1 MPASHDRIK
10 LSREDIGILMSYAT
24 RPERFT
30 DDVIERLC
38 RGITHMELVDTSAW
52 LGLPKSTA
60 TRLFDVS
67 NADKARTGGR
77 RVELNN
83 RYRRAI
89 IGLLGLFVLS
99 NAITNVTSE
108 QSGLGSIFLT
118 AAAALTAYLVYAL
131 IVRFSSS

>member
-1 MPASHDRIK
+1 MPADHDRIQ

-38 RGITHMELVDTSAW
+38 GGVTRPELVEISAW

-60 TRLFDVS
+60 TRLFDAS
-67 NADKARTGGR
+67 NADQASAGGR
-77 RVELNN
+77 RVGLSA
-83 RYRRAI
+83 RYRRAM

-99 NAITNVTSE
+99 NAITNLTSE
-108 QSGLGSIFLT
+108 QGGLGSFFLT
-118 AAAALTAYLVYAL
+118 AAAALTAYIVYAL
-131 IVRFSSS
+131 IVRFSST

>member
-1 MPASHDRIK
+1 
-10 LSREDIGILMSYAT
+10 
-24 RPERFT
+24 
-30 DDVIERLC
+30 
-38 RGITHMELVDTSAW
+38 MELVDTSAW

-67 NADKARTGGR
+67 NADKARAGGR

-131 IVRFSSS
+131 ILQFSSS